1 MVRTPIL
8 AVNLI
13 PLLRNDFQQGYVPFK
28 SEIEFMTTVSAL
40 PYKVANLELAE
51 LGRKEIEIAEIEMPG
66 LMALREKYGKAQ
78 PLKGARIAGCLHMTI
93 QTAVLIE
100 TLTALGAE
108 VQWSSCNI
116 FSTQDHAAAAIAVTG
131 VPVYAWKGMTAEE
144 FDWCIEQ
151 TVFFPDGE
159 VDRWDIRIEEE
170 CLKILALY
178 HPVAN
183 DLRRVAVVMKIAAE
197 LERVADL
204 AVSIAERSAGIAE
217 HGEFTMPSRL
227 SQMTEEALSMLHDS
241 IDAFVEENS
250 VAARLIC
257 KRDELV
263 DKLNRELIEEV
274 VTVMK
279 RQPELVEP
287 SLHLFSVIRH
297 VERVAD
303 HATNIAEDVIYLV
316 QGEIVRHRNRGDFP
330 LESHAVLDGVAT
342 H

>member
-1 MVRTPIL
+1 MTIHFVNEMEYLHRDIL
-8 AVNLI
+8 SMCSTVEELIHDAVDGLNHG
-13 PLLRNDFQQGYVPFK
+13 R
-28 SEIEFMTTVSAL
+28 S
-40 PYKVANLELAE
+40 ELAQE
-51 LGRKEIEIAEIEMPG
+51 VS
-66 LMALREKYGKAQ
+66 LR
-78 PLKGARIAGCLHMTI
+78 
-93 QTAVLIE
+93 
-100 TLTALGAE
+100 
-108 VQWSSCNI
+108 
-116 FSTQDHAAAAIAVTG
+116 
-131 VPVYAWKGMTAEE
+131 
-144 FDWCIEQ
+144 
-151 TVFFPDGE
+151 DGE

-227 SQMTEEALSMLHDS
+227 SQRTEEALSMLHDS

-303 HATNIAEDVIYLV
+303 HATNIAEDVVYLV
-316 QGEIVRHRNRGDFP
+316 EAAIIRHPRLHR
-330 LESHAVLDGVAT
+330 
-342 H
+342 

>member
-1 MVRTPIL
+1 MTIHFVNEMEHLHRDIL
-8 AVNLI
+8 SMCSTVEELIHDAVDGLKHG
-13 PLLRNDFQQGYVPFK
+13 R
-28 SEIEFMTTVSAL
+28 S
-40 PYKVANLELAE
+40 ELAQE
-51 LGRKEIEIAEIEMPG
+51 VS
-66 LMALREKYGKAQ
+66 LR
-78 PLKGARIAGCLHMTI
+78 
-93 QTAVLIE
+93 
-100 TLTALGAE
+100 
-108 VQWSSCNI
+108 
-116 FSTQDHAAAAIAVTG
+116 
-131 VPVYAWKGMTAEE
+131 
-144 FDWCIEQ
+144 
-151 TVFFPDGE
+151 DGE

-217 HGEFTMPSRL
+217 HGEFIMPSRL

-250 VAARLIC
+250 AAARLIC
-257 KRDELV
+257 ERDELV

-303 HATNIAEDVIYLV
+303 HATNIAEDVVYLV
-316 QGEIVRHRNRGDFP
+316 EAAIIRHPRLHR
-330 LESHAVLDGVAT
+330 
-342 H
+342 